1 MKFVADGMLGKLVRW
16 LRILGHDV
24 EYSTSFDD
32 DQLISIAKREK
43 RILLT
48 RDFELYKHA
57 IAKDI
62 DAFYLEGKTREEK
75 LAELA
80 RRFRLEL
87 DVDMEVSRCPK
98 CNTKVKPVPKEDV
111 VGKIERKTLVHYDS
125 YWECPKCGQI
135 YWQGAHWKKIRKT
148 LEKAESIKTTLE
160 K

>member
-1 MKFVADGMLGKLVRW
+1 MLGKLVRW

-24 EYSTSFDD
+24 KYSTSFDD

-57 IAKDI
+57 IAKDV

-87 DVDMEVSRCPK
+87 VVDMEVSRCPK
-98 CNTKVKPVPKEDV
+98 CNAEVKPVPKKGV

-125 YWECPKCGQI
+125 YWRCPKCGQI

-160 K
+160 KRC